1 MYSAALWQKIRIF
14 KDTSHLFFFYLQ
26 ERGGKNEI
34 QRLVAD
40 AKLNSFNNKH
50 QFDMSGVLKKASRV
64 FNATLSWSLLSNQT

>member
-1 MYSAALWQKIRIF
+1 MLPCGRKSEFLKIRAIF
-14 KDTSHLFFFYLQ
+14 FFFFYLQ
-26 ERGGKNEI
+26 ERGEKNEI